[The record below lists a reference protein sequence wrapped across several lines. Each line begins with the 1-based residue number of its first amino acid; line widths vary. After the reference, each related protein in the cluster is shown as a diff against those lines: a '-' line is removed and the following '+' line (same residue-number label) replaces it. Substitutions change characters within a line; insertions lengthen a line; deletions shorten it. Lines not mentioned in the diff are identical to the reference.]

1 MTKDRIELLIV
12 DRDQIFRLGLVTAL
26 ASYPDFYIIAQANNL
41 SDALLELDRGLQPD
55 ILVLELG
62 LERFLGKKDVTWELC
77 QKLRQKYG
85 NLPILLL
92 SSYLEPKILRT
103 LKTLGVQGY
112 CNKGTDIDTVAG
124 AIHRL
129 AEGETYWQEINLPA
143 DNFWLK
149 KLSRLSRTGQREI
162 KVTLEEINN
171 QLKNNSLSILDRL
184 FLSGRKRELLA
195 ADWLVNHL
203 SSEKISTSIVNQ
215 NQQTT
220 NSPALVPKES
230 PNQSCLLS
238 AYEVVTE
245 LEKEQSV
252 NAQIFRRV
260 FSAIELGAIN
270 RTNVTLEIDILQIS
284 KRKELLY
291 LVLSRLY
298 KLVQSLQQEQ
308 SRLSIEDNLHELWQS
323 ASVDFFFGHYGGTI
337 VITEEQFL
345 EIIEQEALIVQRNIF
360 NQIYFASDLLAYLLE
375 KKPLIVDFISYRY
388 DSPEAKD
395 RAQTLIENSIVLVAN
410 AILQVFLNNFY
421 NLEIFK
427 YNLYHPKY
435 RSTRE
440 IARFRNDL
448 SWRYRQEKY
457 WDDPNNI
464 FSSRYRLLILHQ
476 NGIQTF
482 FVYASRTEELNQ
494 LRGLPWL
501 ATMII
506 EIRDAISPRLRALIA
521 SLGKGMV
528 YLLTQVIGKGIG
540 LIGKGI
546 IQGIGSSLQDTS
558 YGKKNQD

>member
-41 SDALLELDRGLQPD
+41 SDALLKLDEGLQPD

-62 LERFLGKKDVTWELC
+62 LERLLGKKDVTWELC
-77 QKLRQKYG
+77 QKLRQKHG
-85 NLPILLL
+85 DLPILLL

-112 CNKGTDIDTVAG
+112 CNKGTDIDTVAR

-129 AEGETYWQEINLPA
+129 AGGETYWQEIKLPA

-203 SSEKISTSIVNQ
+203 ISEQISTSIVNQ
-215 NQQTT
+215 NQQFPG
-220 NSPALVPKES
+220 SPALVPKDT

-260 FSAIELGAIN
+260 FTAIELEATN

-298 KLVQSLQQEQ
+298 KLVQSLQKEP
-308 SRLSIEDNLHELWQS
+308 SRLSIEDNLHEIWQS

-345 EIIEQEALIVQRNIF
+345 EIIEQEAFIVQRNIF

-375 KKPLIVDFISYRY
+375 KKPLIVDFTSYRY
-388 DSPEAKD
+388 DSPEAQD
-395 RAQTLIENSIVLVAN
+395 RAQTLIENLIILVAN

-464 FSSRYRLLILHQ
+464 FSSRYRLLILQQ

-546 IQGIGSSLQDTS
+546 IQGIGSSLQDTN